1 MLPRMSGT
9 TLRREEVLA
18 LLEWQIAMGAD
29 EAIGETACDR
39 LSPAPAGRVPVNVVP
54 DAIVHPPPPAGQRG
68 VGVPPPEADEGKT
81 RISAGSESAVS
92 APAATAPARVAPPA
106 ALAESPAE
114 AAQSARLLASQAETI
129 EALAELVANFDLC
142 PLKRTATNTVF
153 MDGNPAARIVIIGE
167 APGAEEDRTG
177 RPFVGRA
184 GQLLDRMLAAIDLDR
199 SQVQIT
205 NVIYWR
211 PPGNRKPTAAET
223 AACLPFVLRHIALA
237 RPRVLVLAGGTA
249 ASTLLP
255 VTDGITRL
263 RGRWFELAVPGL
275 DAPVPTLPMF
285 HPAFLLRSPERKRE
299 AWRDLLALK
308 ARLDEMST
316 GAACPSGR

>member
-1 MLPRMSGT
+1 MSGPK
-9 TLRREEVLA
+9 LRRDEILA

-29 EAIGETACDR
+29 EAIGETARDR
-39 LSPAPAGRVPVNVVP
+39 LSPASGPSAATSPDLRPAGPLADPLLGSDPGIMGAGSAV
-54 DAIVHPPPPAGQRG
+54 APPSQAREGSVGMPAAARTVAGQR
-68 VGVPPPEADEGKT
+68 
-81 RISAGSESAVS
+81 SETPVK
-92 APAATAPARVAPPA
+92 PTLVAPPG

-114 AAQSARLLASQAETI
+114 AARSARLLAARAETI
-129 EALAELVANFDLC
+129 EALAGLIANFDLC

-153 MDGNPAARIVIIGE
+153 IDGNPAAPIMIIGE

-199 SQVQIT
+199 TQVQIT

-263 RGRWFELAVPGL
+263 RGRWFDLAVPGL
-275 DAPVPTLPMF
+275 DAPVPTLPIF
-285 HPAFLLRSPERKRE
+285 HPAFLLRSPARKRE

-308 ARLDEMST
+308 ARLD
-316 GAACPSGR
+316 GRV